1 MSTAEPIPAAWRARA
16 GELADWTAA
25 TLVNQW
31 LVFGGYLP
39 DQFRQKVKRDD
50 GSVYEKKAVTKP
62 AKAKRG
68 TEGLTREVIRRHYA
82 GRDVGHI
89 IGLHSIGPDGCRWVG
104 IDIDAHPGQP
114 FDPEANLRAAL
125 HWYRLLTDTGHVVLL
140 TDSNGKGGY
149 HLLVIFDR
157 PIPVAQAYAFLQ
169 VVVADYATLG
179 LSGAPECY
187 PKQSGLKPG
196 QTCGNWLRLPG
207 RHHTLPHW
215 SRVWDG
221 ERWLDGEAAVEFIV
235 ALKPGPA
242 ELVPDA
248 PPPPPR
254 PKPKPL
260 PSVSPRAGLRT
271 EREIALECLAH
282 LPDHAVD
289 DYAQWVQV
297 GMALH
302 AVDSG
307 PEMRD
312 AWDAWSQ
319 RSTKYVRGDCEQKW
333 RGFTAGGGVGVAT
346 LIKMARDNGF
356 DVYARGRN
364 GKTGMQSKT
373 SRNAG
378 SKAAEPGEDAR
389 GRAPVGDEPESSE
402 SPAQPQEGHQLL
414 LDPKNPLDAARR
426 FRATLYAHPDG
437 STLLFA
443 NDVYYRWN
451 GSAYEAVDPVALR
464 KQLYEYTDGAVKWVK
479 ISDHESLEP
488 FKPTRSSI
496 DNIADALRAVVHTE
510 EVAPCWLSDEPGLP
524 NPSEIIAARNGLLHL
539 RGSGPV
545 ALRKATPLFFSANSI
560 DFDYDPRA
568 PQPRR
573 WLNFLDQTWPDDREA
588 VDLLAEWMGYT
599 LTADTRQ
606 QKMLLLV
613 GPPRSGKGTIARVL
627 TSLIGAANV
636 CGPTLSSLATN
647 FGLWPLL
654 GKQLAI
660 ISDARLGGRSDQAV
674 ITERLLAISGEDAI
688 TVDRKNMT
696 SVTGRLPV
704 RIMILTNELPRLAD
718 ASGALAN
725 RFLVLT
731 LEQSFLGRE
740 DTNLL
745 DRFLPELPGILLW
758 AIEGRRRLSA
768 RGHFVQPGTSADAI
782 GEMIDLSSPVKAF
795 VRECCNVGAGLSVP
809 MQDAYDAF
817 VAWSHGQGT
826 KRPPEANVFGR
837 DLRAA
842 VPGVTGKQR
851 RDGEER
857 VRIYRGID
865 LTLVGKTMAEAARA
879 SRNGQHTGPR
889 MAREGLYA

>member
-1 MSTAEPIPAAWRARA
+1 M
-16 GELADWTAA
+16 DN
-25 TLVNQW
+25 LVNRGDAW
-31 LVFGGYLP
+31 GGYLP
-39 DQFRQKVKRDD
+39 FSLRKKATRAD
-50 GSVYEKKAVTKP
+50 GSTFEQKTVTKP
-62 AKAKRG
+62 ARDKRG
-68 TEGLTREVIRRHYA
+68 AVLLTAEVLERHFA
-82 GRDVGHI
+82 GRDVGNVV
-89 IGLHSIGPDGCRWVG
+89 GLHSTSPDGTCRWGG
-104 IDIDAHPGQP
+104 IDVDAHPGQAS
-114 FDPEANLRAAL
+114 DPEANRRAAL
-125 HWYRLLTDTGHVVLL
+125 HWHALLTEAGHSVLL
-140 TDSNGKGGY
+140 TDSNGAGGF
-149 HLLVIFDR
+149 HLLILFDR
-157 PIPVAQAYAFLQ
+157 PLQAAQVFHFLRA
-169 VVVADYATLG
+169 VVADFADHG
-179 LSGAPECY
+179 LAAAPETF
-187 PKQSGLKPG
+187 PKQPALKPG
-196 QTCGNWLRLPG
+196 QSFGNWLRLPG

-221 ERWLDGEAAVEFIV
+221 EQWLDGEAGVQFIL

-242 ELVPDA
+242 EVVPDA

-260 PSVSPRAGLRT
+260 PSATPRPGLRT
-271 EREIALECLAH
+271 DREIAMECLAH
-282 LPDHAVD
+282 LPDHAAD
-289 DYAQWVQV
+289 DYQRWVEV

-302 AVDSG
+302 SVDPG

-312 AWDAWSQ
+312 AWDAWSS
-319 RSTKYVRGDCEQKW
+319 RSSKYVTGECEKKW
-333 RGFTAGGGVGVAT
+333 RGFTAGGGVGVGT
-346 LIKMARDNGF
+346 LIKMARDNGY
-356 DVYARGRN
+356 DVYALGRN
-364 GKTGMQSKT
+364 GKAGMQSKQ

-378 SKAAEPGEDAR
+378 SKAAQPGEDAR
-389 GRAPVGDEPESSE
+389 GRAPVGEPEPAE
-402 SPAQPQEGHQLL
+402 SPVQLQEGHQLV

-426 FRATLYAHPDG
+426 FRDSLYTHEDG
-437 STLLFA
+437 PTLLFSH
-443 NDVYYRWN
+443 DVYWRWN
-451 GSAYEAVDPVALR
+451 GSAYEAVDAVGLR
-464 KQLYEYTDGAVKWVK
+464 KQLYEYADGAVRWVK
-479 ISDHESLEP
+479 IHDNESLEP

-496 DNIADALRAVVHTE
+496 DNIQDALRAVSHTE
-510 EVAPCWLSDEPGLP
+510 AVAPSWLSDEPGLP

-545 ALRKATPLFFSANSI
+545 ELRKATPLFFSTNSI

-568 PQPRR
+568 LRPQR
-573 WLNFLDQTWPDDREA
+573 WLNFLDQTWPDDRES
-588 VDLLAEWMGYT
+588 VDLLAEWMGYA

-696 SVTGRLPV
+696 SVTSRLPV

-725 RFLVLT
+725 RFLVLS

-768 RGHFVQPGTSADAI
+768 RGHFVQPETSADAV

-809 MQDAYDAF
+809 MRDAYDAF
-817 VAWSHGQGT
+817 VAWSHGQGV

-857 VRIYRGID
+857 VHVYRGID
-865 LTLVGKTMAEAARA
+865 LTLAGKTMAEAARA
-879 SRNGQHTGPR
+879 SRNGQHAGPR